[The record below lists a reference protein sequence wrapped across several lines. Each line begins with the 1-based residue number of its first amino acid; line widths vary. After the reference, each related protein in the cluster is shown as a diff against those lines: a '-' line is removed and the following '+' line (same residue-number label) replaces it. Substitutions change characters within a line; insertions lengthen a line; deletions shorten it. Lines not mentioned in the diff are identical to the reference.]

1 MDPHVLRRVGP
12 LGNAT
17 STVFKFVRVESR
29 EAGEDTLD
37 VDSLS
42 WDLKPDHDVILTSR
56 ETLQLLLISRH
67 VKSHQERNRPSLNN
81 SQRLSRSS
89 HYGCTQ

>member
-42 WDLKPDHDVILTSR
+42 
-56 ETLQLLLISRH
+56 
-67 VKSHQERNRPSLNN
+67 
-81 SQRLSRSS
+81 
-89 HYGCTQ
+89 